1 MINTKEYILDLSMPE
16 KVSLFNELYSELSG
30 YGTDGDTELA
40 HVNTFEVGLL
50 KSVGGS
56 GTINEITELQQFG
69 GGGQPPPPANQSVTQ
84 TTEFPPELRPFIS
97 DILGEAQAEFNREKQ
112 EGFLP
117 FPGPQIAAFTPEQQA
132 AFETGRGQFTGLA
145 GTPLAA
151 GETYARPALAA
162 TALGTSEIG
171 AQDIGRRMDPFI
183 QNVVDI
189 AKREATRDEEAAV
202 QGRAAQAVGAGSFGG
217 TRQAL
222 VESEAERNLGERL
235 GDIQARGLSTAFQNA
250 QQAAEAQRGRELAG
264 GRQFAALGDAAGQR
278 ARSDIGGLAGI
289 GETQQQRGQQAL
301 DIARQEFGQ
310 EQVFPAQ
317 TLGKYQSIVRG
328 FPYQMGFTQQS
339 QQTVPTPSLA
349 QTLTGGAATAAGLYG
364 MFGGFGG
371 GAGKQ
376 EGGMVGRQ
384 GGGLVSLEDG
394 GAVERLGGG
403 LFKRSGTAQPQAG
416 ASPSGRGLSPE
427 IMELLRRHAQE
438 NRGETVNVGPIG
450 SPQFVKH
457 TGYNAARNEGGLI
470 ALQGGGVPTAPTT
483 GGVPQVPLG
492 AQKMVPHLMKM
503 YESNPQFKNKIDRD
517 VQQMVPNVQGVNL
530 GAGGAQTNLG
540 MAGAPP
546 YVPVRSGGGL
556 VSLAGGTEDT
566 TVEGSSRD
574 RLLDYLTRRQ
584 DQESQSAADLAEI
597 TGRVKTSL
605 GELPT
610 REERLERAD
619 KRRMQ
624 ALYASLIAGGAGIMG
639 ADPQKGYAAA
649 VGEGFK
655 TGLPIAA
662 SGMEGY
668 YDALDEAD
676 KTEVT
681 NLLQEYS
688 LARDAAKDEESRTA
702 LDLQLATLLESLH
715 EPMGAIDMTEGATYL
730 THQLGYKPSDTGGD
744 EARTLGNILTTAR
757 QNTRDIIRDM
767 PRQPGAEGIQEIFE
781 GEIKKIYEG
790 GGEPKVVINPNTPV
804 DLATAIEGTA
814 AQADQ
819 NFPEDGEEVP
829 PEVPPPD
836 LSVQLTELD
845 KQIAALSTGRVR
857 GPSMEKN
864 RLIAER
870 EELYQQTPE
879 GKALRKKELQDEIEE
894 LTKQIELG
902 GGRLNKSQAHRKRLE
917 RLVAELEN
925 ME

>member
-16 KVSLFNELYSELSG
+16 KVSLFNELYSDISG

-40 HVNTFEVGLL
+40 HVNTFEARLL

-56 GTINEITELQQFG
+56 GTINQITGLTEYKG
-69 GGGQPPPPANQSVTQ
+69 GSPPPPPANQSVTQ
-84 TTEFPPELRPFIS
+84 TTNFPPELRPFIE
-97 DILGEAQAEFNREKQ
+97 DILGEAQAEFQREKG

-162 TALGTSEIG
+162 TALGTSEVS

-250 QQAAEAQRGRELAG
+250 QQSAEAQRQRELAG
-264 GRQFAALGDAAGQR
+264 GRQFAALGDVAGQR
-278 ARSDIGGLAGI
+278 ARGDIGGLAGI

-339 QQTVPTPSLA
+339 QQTIPTPSLA
-349 QTLTGGAATAAGLYG
+349 QTLTGGLSTAAGLYG

-371 GAGKQ
+371 GGAT
-376 EGGMVGRQ
+376 GGRVGNIVGRE
-384 GGGLVSLEDG
+384 GGGLVS
-394 GAVERLGGG
+394 
-403 LFKRSGTAQPQAG
+403 
-416 ASPSGRGLSPE
+416 
-427 IMELLRRHAQE
+427 
-438 NRGETVNVGPIG
+438 
-450 SPQFVKH
+450 
-457 TGYNAARNEGGLI
+457 
-470 ALQGGGVPTAPTT
+470 LQGGGVPTAPTT
-483 GGVPQVPLG
+483 GGVPQVPEMG
-492 AQKMVPHLMKM
+492 AQKMVPMLMNM
-503 YESNPQFKNKIDRD
+503 YKSNPQFKNKIDRD
-517 VQQMVPNVQGVNL
+517 IQQMIPNVQGVNL

-546 YVPVRSGGGL
+546 YTGRSGGGL
-556 VSLAGGTEDT
+556 VSLAGGTEKGTIGDIYSQLFSYEETQAEKDRDALIKDVLADIDT
-566 TVEGSSRD
+566 LPTKED
-574 RLLDYLTRRQ
+574 RLD
-584 DQESQSAADLAEI
+584 
-597 TGRVKTSL
+597 
-605 GELPT
+605 
-610 REERLERAD
+610 RAD

-649 VGEGFK
+649 VGEGIK

-662 SGMEGY
+662 EGMEGY

-676 KTEVT
+676 LTGVQQKIQKLSILQGQTSDERAKQQINKEMFILAKSSGLLGDVTPEFNITEMTTYIQHMQGYDAESIKERGGIIAVINEARQMVTDEAHAGGVKLNPGQIQNKSMDAIEIIMERDPEVT
-681 NLLQEYS
+681 PQITGDEPGNVAAAVTGTVKPVKTGEEADAEFENPPREPDQAELDLAGQIKELTAQLENPKLKQYPLMIDEITRKLNNLL
-688 LARDAAKDEESRTA
+688 EEQKK
-702 LDLQLATLLESLH
+702 LQKE
-715 EPMGAIDMTEGATYL
+715 
-730 THQLGYKPSDTGGD
+730 
-744 EARTLGNILTTAR
+744 
-757 QNTRDIIRDM
+757 
-767 PRQPGAEGIQEIFE
+767 
-781 GEIKKIYEG
+781 
-790 GGEPKVVINPNTPV
+790 TPEERERR
-804 DLATAIEGTA
+804 LRI
-814 AQADQ
+814 
-819 NFPEDGEEVP
+819 PEDLYP
-829 PEVPPPD
+829 
-836 LSVQLTELD
+836 
-845 KQIAALSTGRVR
+845 RR
-857 GPSMEKN
+857 G
-864 RLIAER
+864 
-870 EELYQQTPE
+870 
-879 GKALRKKELQDEIEE
+879 
-894 LTKQIELG
+894 
-902 GGRLNKSQAHRKRLE
+902 
-917 RLVAELEN
+917 
-925 ME
+925 

>member
-40 HVNTFEVGLL
+40 HVNTFEVKLL

-69 GGGQPPPPANQSVTQ
+69 GGGQPAPPANQTVSQ
-84 TTEFPPELRPFIS
+84 TTEFPPELRPFIQ
-97 DILGEAQAEFNREKQ
+97 DILGEAQAEFQREQ
-112 EGFLP
+112 AEGFLP

-222 VESEAERNLGERL
+222 VESEAERNLAERL

-250 QQAAEAQRGRELAG
+250 QQSAEAQRQRELAG
-264 GRQFAALGDAAGQR
+264 GRQFAAIGDVAGQR
-278 ARSDIGGLAGI
+278 ARGDIGGLAGI

-317 TLGKYQSIVRG
+317 TLGKYQSVVRG
-328 FPYQMGFTQQS
+328 FPYQMGFTQQA
-339 QQTVPTPSLA
+339 QQTIPTPSLA
-349 QTLTGGAATAAGLYG
+349 QTLGGGLQGAAGLYG

-371 GAGKQ
+371 GAG
-376 EGGMVGRQ
+376 GGATGGRVGNIVDRQ

-403 LFKRSGTAQPQAG
+403 LFKRSGTAQPQAS
-416 ASPSGRGLSPE
+416 AIPIGRGLPPE
-427 IMELLRRHAQE
+427 IMELLRKHAQE
-438 NRGETVNVGPIG
+438 NQT
-450 SPQFVKH
+450 
-457 TGYNAARNEGGLI
+457 ARSGGGLVS
-470 ALQGGGVPTAPTT
+470 LQGGGVPTTPTT

-503 YESNPQFKNKIDRD
+503 YESNPQFKNKIDQDIQR
-517 VQQMVPNVQGVNL
+517 MVPQVQGVNL

-556 VSLAGGTEDT
+556 VSLQEGTEKGTIGDIYSQLFSYEETQAEKDRDALIKDVLADIDT
-566 TVEGSSRD
+566 LPTKED
-574 RLLDYLTRRQ
+574 RLD
-584 DQESQSAADLAEI
+584 
-597 TGRVKTSL
+597 
-605 GELPT
+605 
-610 REERLERAD
+610 RAD

-624 ALYASLIAGGAGIMG
+624 ALYASLNAGGAGIMG

-649 VGEGFK
+649 VGEGIK

-662 SGMEGY
+662 EGMEGY

-676 KTEVT
+676 LTGLQQKIQKLSILQDQTSDKRAKQQINKEMFILAKSSGLLGDVTPEFNISEMAAYIENMQGYDAESIKERGGMIAVINEARQMVTDEAHAGGVELNPGQIQNKSMDAIEIIMGRDIERLPPITGDETGNVGAAVEGAVKTGEDADAEFNNPPREPDQAELDLAGQIKELT
-681 NLLQEYS
+681 AQLENPRLKQYPLMIDEITRKLNNLLEEQKKLQEETP
-688 LARDAAKDEESRTA
+688 EERERR
-702 LDLQLATLLESLH
+702 LR
-715 EPMGAIDMTEGATYL
+715 I
-730 THQLGYKPSDTGGD
+730 
-744 EARTLGNILTTAR
+744 
-757 QNTRDIIRDM
+757 
-767 PRQPGAEGIQEIFE
+767 
-781 GEIKKIYEG
+781 
-790 GGEPKVVINPNTPV
+790 
-804 DLATAIEGTA
+804 
-814 AQADQ
+814 
-819 NFPEDGEEVP
+819 PEDLYP
-829 PEVPPPD
+829 
-836 LSVQLTELD
+836 
-845 KQIAALSTGRVR
+845 RR
-857 GPSMEKN
+857 G
-864 RLIAER
+864 
-870 EELYQQTPE
+870 
-879 GKALRKKELQDEIEE
+879 
-894 LTKQIELG
+894 
-902 GGRLNKSQAHRKRLE
+902 
-917 RLVAELEN
+917 
-925 ME
+925 

>member
-16 KVSLFNELYSELSG
+16 KISLFNELYSELSG

-40 HVNTFEVGLL
+40 HVNTFEAGLL

-69 GGGQPPPPANQSVTQ
+69 GGGQPSAPANQTVSQ
-84 TTEFPPELRPFIS
+84 TTEFPPELRPFIQ

-250 QQAAEAQRGRELAG
+250 QQSAEAQRQRELAG
-264 GRQFAALGDAAGQR
+264 GRQFAALGDAAGAR

-328 FPYQMGFTQQS
+328 FPYQMGFTQQA
-339 QQTVPTPSLA
+339 QQTVPTPSFA
-349 QTLTGGAATAAGLYG
+349 QTLSGGLQGAAGLYG

-416 ASPSGRGLSPE
+416 ASPSGRGLPPE

-470 ALQGGGVPTAPTT
+470 ALQGGGVPMAPTT
-483 GGVPQVPLG
+483 GGVPQLSAG
-492 AQKMVPHLMKM
+492 AQKMVPMLMQM
-503 YESNPQFKNKIDRD
+503 YQSNPQFKNKIDKD
-517 VQQMVPNVQGVNL
+517 VQQMIPNVQGVNL
-530 GAGGAQTNLG
+530 GGGGAQTNLG

-546 YVPVRSGGGL
+546 YTGRRGGGL
-556 VSLAGGTEDT
+556 VSLNTGTELDT
-566 TVEGSSRD
+566 IASTQEHLASRFD
-574 RLLDYLTRRQ
+574 AL
-584 DQESQSAADLAEI
+584 E
-597 TGRVKTSL
+597 
-605 GELPT
+605 
-610 REERLERAD
+610 EERKNRLPYEDVQKESREYWEEQNEKA
-619 KRRMQ
+619 RRRKEQ
-624 ALYASLIAGGAGIMG
+624 ALWMSLIASGAGTLA
-639 ADPQKGYAAA
+639 ADPQKGWVAATGEGIQKGLPLAAA
-649 VGEGFK
+649 
-655 TGLPIAA
+655 
-662 SGMEGY
+662 GMEDYADAESKIAQAQRTETIAGRDY
-668 YDALDEAD
+668 EYNEKRKDLEIALSRASSVQEVKALEHKMGLLELEHKRYNFEQSYDQLGAFPIERLQNRLADVIHGGNTHGTRERDTANAIRQAEEIYRKQLREREAAGKPMPGEMLIEENLMEIATAILRKKYPKKDTTVAGKPGTAEDALGP
-676 KTEVT
+676 
-681 NLLQEYS
+681 S
-688 LARDAAKDEESRTA
+688 GI
-702 LDLQLATLLESLH
+702 LESLFGNDSYI
-715 EPMGAIDMTEGATYL
+715 PLNTQKQTE
-730 THQLGYKPSDTGGD
+730 
-744 EARTLGNILTTAR
+744 
-757 QNTRDIIRDM
+757 
-767 PRQPGAEGIQEIFE
+767 
-781 GEIKKIYEG
+781 
-790 GGEPKVVINPNTPV
+790 
-804 DLATAIEGTA
+804 
-814 AQADQ
+814 
-819 NFPEDGEEVP
+819 EEV
-829 PEVPPPD
+829 
-836 LSVQLTELD
+836 
-845 KQIAALSTGRVR
+845 G
-857 GPSMEKN
+857 
-864 RLIAER
+864 
-870 EELYQQTPE
+870 
-879 GKALRKKELQDEIEE
+879 
-894 LTKQIELG
+894 
-902 GGRLNKSQAHRKRLE
+902 
-917 RLVAELEN
+917 
-925 ME
+925 